1 MKGTIYHTNKTRGM
15 YSIKVDNVF
24 IVIEVIDGTDLNY
37 GDIIS
42 GIPNNVGNATLKNL
56 ETLEV
61 FSAIV
66 QNLNLNEQM
75 AYKRT
80 MLIG

>member
-1 MKGTIYHTNKTRGM
+1 MKGTIYHTKKPRGI

-24 IVIEVIDGTDLNY
+24 IVIEDTDGADLNY

-42 GIPNNVGNATLKNL
+42 GIPNNTGDATLKNL

-75 AYKRT
+75 PYKR
-80 MLIG
+80 MKLIG